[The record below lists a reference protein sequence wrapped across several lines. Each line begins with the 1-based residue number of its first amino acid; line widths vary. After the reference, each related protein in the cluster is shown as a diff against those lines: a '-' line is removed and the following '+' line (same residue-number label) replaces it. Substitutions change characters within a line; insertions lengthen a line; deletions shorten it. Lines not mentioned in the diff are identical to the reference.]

1 MHVQKRH
8 QEHVTD
14 DHQILLHAE
23 ATIHTEH
30 RGVLAD
36 QSELGLRQY
45 VLLGHIH
52 LAMICWITKINIIT
66 MSSISLII

>member
-1 MHVQKRH
+1 MA
-8 QEHVTD
+8 D

-30 RGVLAD
+30 RCVLAD
-36 QSELGLRQY
+36 QCELGLRQY

-52 LAMICWITKINIIT
+52 LAYDLLANKNKYNYND
-66 MSSISLII
+66 